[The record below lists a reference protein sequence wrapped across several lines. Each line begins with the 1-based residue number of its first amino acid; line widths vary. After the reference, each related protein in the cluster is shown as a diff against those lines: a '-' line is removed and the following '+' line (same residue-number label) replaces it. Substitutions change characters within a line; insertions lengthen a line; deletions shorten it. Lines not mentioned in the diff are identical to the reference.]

1 MSYNLKIASVVVST
15 LAITFS
21 SMTLVKLAS
30 TFFEEQQQQIDQGG
44 VMIPSTPFTPY
55 TPDPHSPVYMQRVK
69 KGSTGTH
76 LPKMNTVYPTTSS
89 NPATTKVAR
98 SKTEK
103 TKVSKTPSSKKVET
117 DKEFMARLNNRK
129 ITSTERVIGIV
140 VVLVSIFTSFMIF
153 GAVTD
158 DYDYNALKRHLLL
171 PFVVVQYVIN
181 FFHIVVIFY
190 TAGKY
195 SDRLNV
201 LICPLLVYAAMVFVT
216 VVGVSFVGAYFRFL
230 RGIGSRSYFKMEDV
244 EEQEQKGD
252 DFNEKKPLA

>member
-1 MSYNLKIASVVVST
+1 MGYNLKIASVVVAT

-21 SMTLVKLAS
+21 SMTLVRLTSK
-30 TFFEEQQQQIDQGG
+30 FFEEQKKQIDQGG
-44 VMIPSTPFTPY
+44 VIVPSTPY
-55 TPDPHSPVYMQRVK
+55 TPYTQDPHSPVYMQRVK

-76 LPKMNTVYPTTSS
+76 PMNTVYPTTSF
-89 NPATTKVAR
+89 NPATTKAVR

-103 TKVSKTPSSKKVET
+103 KKVSKTPSSKKVET
-117 DKEFMARLNNRK
+117 DEEFMARLNNRK
-129 ITSTERVIGIV
+129 ITPTERAIGIV

-158 DYDYNALKRHLLL
+158 DYDYNASKRHLLL

-195 SDRLNV
+195 SERLNV

-216 VVGVSFVGAYFRFL
+216 VVGISFVGAYFRFL
-230 RGIGSRSYFKMEDV
+230 KGIGSRSYFKMEDV
-244 EEQEQKGD
+244 EEQEPKCE